1 MPSDQESP
9 RIPPEALDAFLDGII
24 SELRSPADH
33 SALDE
38 VRAAFRRRVPLH
50 LRSYAAAIMILR
62 AAGHSRGATKASP
75 KEVPQKPAPKGKRDE
90 APRKKDAEAS
100 PARKAAPKD
109 RPAAQATDE
118 ARAKNGSDRSDAA
131 PRPRYE
137 GEGATLFFSIGKRQR
152 FYPRSLIDLLMQEAG
167 LALTEIGDIRPF
179 DNYTFADVDPA
190 KAAEVVAA
198 LNGKEVRGRRLAVNP
213 AKKRDEEELP
223 E

>member
-1 MPSDQESP
+1 VPSDQESP
-9 RIPPEALDAFLDGII
+9 RIPPEALDAFLDGIL
-24 SELRSPADH
+24 SELRSPADN

-62 AAGHSRGATKASP
+62 AAGHSRGAAKP
-75 KEVPQKPAPKGKRDE
+75 PQKEVSQKPSVKGKREE
-90 APRKKDAEAS
+90 APKKKDAEAI
-100 PARKAAPKD
+100 RKPAPKD
-109 RPAAQATDE
+109 RPAAQAKDE
-118 ARAKNGSDRSDAA
+118 AKAKNGSDRSDTA

-152 FYPRSLIDLLMQEAG
+152 FYPRSLIDLLMEEAG
-167 LALTEIGDIRPF
+167 LALTEIGEIRPF
-179 DNYTFADVDPA
+179 DNYTFADIDPA
-190 KAAEVVAA
+190 KAADVVAA

-223 E
+223 D